1 MFAILVY
8 RTINKARFILEL
20 YKYASNKCELCI
32 FIIGIGVD
40 VVCIVSVVA
49 AAAAAAAAVIA
60 TKLLLSFINKQ
71 FYNHS
76 VC

>member
-49 AAAAAAAAVIA
+49 AAAAAAVVA